1 MEQLK
6 PSLTLI
12 LTLTPGN
19 DTGLVFYAL
28 RTNPSYGRKFLL
40 TTQQVCVI
48 LVEKSTSGMGDAYES
63 AV

>member
-1 MEQLK
+1 MEYIRLC
-6 PSLTLI
+6 LTPI
-12 LTLTPGN
+12 LTLTPGK
-19 DTGLVFYAL
+19 DTRLVFYAL

-40 TTQQVCVI
+40 TTQQVCAI